1 MAERRMLAKSIIESD
16 MFSDMPTEAQM
27 LYVRLNM
34 AADDDGFI
42 DNPRAIMRAY
52 GFSDDNMKLLISK
65 KFVLTFQKGDNF
77 IYLIKHWKVNNY
89 IRNDRYHE
97 SKYKQMLRDVYYDE
111 NNAYSL
117 TPEGNQPCLGIP
129 SGNQVVD
136 NRYTEYRDTEYGETE
151 VRLGKDSIG
160 KFSLDKDS
168 IGKGVQG
175 ENPEP
180 TISDT
185 QEFSTENNNSVIS
198 SCMDK
203 KIETWKKRIEWAKK
217 MNLSD
222 LAEQYISKAAEECG
236 ISRDALCLNLQS
248 SP

>member
-16 MFSDMPTEAQM
+16 MFSDMPTESQM

-97 SKYKQMLRDVYYDE
+97 SKYKQILRDVYYDE

-136 NRYTEYRDTEYGETE
+136 NRYTEYGETE

-185 QEFSTENNNSVIS
+185 QESSTENNNSVIS
-198 SCMDK
+198 SCIPEERK
-203 KIETWKKRIEWAKK
+203 KYWKDRIIKAKTLYPA
-217 MNLSD
+217 MIPGLIRIAGD
-222 LAEQYISKAAEECG
+222 EG
-236 ISRDALCLNLQS
+236 IIINEDGEITEK
-248 SP
+248 

>member
-1 MAERRMLAKSIIESD
+1 MLAKSIIESD

-52 GFSDDNMKLLISK
+52 GFSDDNMKILISK

-136 NRYTEYRDTEYGETE
+136 NRYTEYGETEYGETE

-168 IGKGVQG
+168 TGKGVQG

-198 SCMDK
+198 SYPSQE
-203 KIETWKKRIEWAKK
+203 KIDYWIARCNKAQSLNPNMVPGYINFAKINDGVIIEQK
-217 MNLSD
+217 D
-222 LAEQYISKAAEECG
+222 GEFI
-236 ISRDALCLNLQS
+236 CLNLQS